1 MAFKDNKLNIL
12 KKFKT
17 SGVFLKYNAN
27 PNPHCVQKMLY
38 YIIVGQTKDENA
50 KEQKGELGD
59 SLTLIVRNDVYSRPR
74 SSYNYSAH
82 SEGAHCLFGYL
93 DVNFLESPQYGPR
106 ATATQEAW
114 LIGRHRIG
122 RVVDFGNLGYQFV
135 RQSRTKRIQFPDTI
149 TLSFDRKIN
158 DNGLNLP
165 PTDDY
170 RVDVE
175 LTQLDQQI
183 LHCYD
188 KPCVIEP
195 IIFKLSKFDNYGDA
209 YIDLSNPDNES
220 MFYANIDHFVSF
232 MRHYPNTS
240 IYIMARPEMP
250 QRYSEHFTYRSHD
263 SHSSGSRLK
272 SFLKDLIQK
281 EHLTNYF
288 EFCDPGFERKRLNS
302 AQRLG
307 LVQSGMPHSE
317 YDTFDNTID
326 EFFNQSAFD
335 RDPSSQ
341 SRFYHLPFSRA
352 KIVITCPNQWLM
364 YQSSGNFIRFLQHNP
379 QITLDIEG
387 TVSAEQVET
396 FIRIKMIKAN
406 IILHADPH
414 NALIKQAIAYNQ
426 AQDLQQII
434 TRYRYDHLED
444 MPVAEAENRD
454 YRLTL
459 AKYAPHLLRLSSH
472 QSASL
477 EDMHVGQN
485 QNQNQNQ
492 NQSQQFRQ
500 NNNELFEPIKF
511 EFNDKSSIPDVH
523 FQQEGVLLKS
533 IIGLDFA
540 HSSNMPQTE
549 TNINRIL
556 RIMQGIIERS
566 TASQACYCP
575 LSYSV
580 EELVPGAF
588 YVPKD
593 KVAHIP
599 HPTDPAYNFQGDR
612 NTLFFSPPY
621 ASIAIKKD
629 KYAFKPYLRTCDDFP
644 VAPALIDDIPR
655 TKYLAHLV
663 SAYNHAQNPR
673 ILILLNKLYYK
684 RGKIGIELLT
694 KGLYALH
701 LKNPRAHEAILQHY
715 LLSSEDFSEYLEANY
730 MSTLEA
736 LSALTDVKKLQW
748 WNTLLAIQ
756 CRNNPQFDVNHLWD
770 QFVQFW
776 DDLDKIQKFMP
787 IPDQFPFADF
797 ADAGLTLGKMIR
809 ILSKARNRF
818 EQIQKFEGGNISH
831 AYMLFDLF
839 NSSMYCKEM
848 DAYCDVLMQELK
860 AEDAFD
866 KRQLKAKH
874 FSTKKLLA
882 LTCDDS
888 ISIETLK
895 SYYYIFAAVNGH
907 TATHNNSDQAFYEA
921 LFQII
926 EQPISSSFVSASDA
940 EKKLIYSTLLLFTA
954 YGNNAPL
961 ERMAQDINALVQ
973 NQDFLATCTPT
984 LQLYA
989 QETVS
994 EFFSKSDTHGCMV
1007 NSEAMLSLHTV
1018 ARLKEI
1024 SPNYRELLEQTI
1036 PVIIKH
1042 HPTVSLALQK
1052 IMREAPQRLV
1062 ALGQL
1067 STLIPP
1073 TIHDPAKIHFIQSIA
1088 LIAVLSNSTVS
1099 NHRFGSASQQTARSL
1114 ATLSEQSLQDLQRL
1128 FLDIDFSQTPQSP
1141 LFEGDTL
1148 SRSFVEQ
1155 IHHTHSLDNL
1165 IFVCQD
1171 HQVKLATMKPSEQSL
1186 ASRIQFLAENLHIQV
1201 HKENYVANCKFLIQ
1215 KKLQS
1220 KFKDTVNIG
1229 GFMQNFI
1236 DPLQVTTGTN
1246 QELITIFN
1254 SLLQIIG
1261 TTKHSDLQQ
1270 IMTSLQAF
1278 PSIGSHGHNP
1288 AQLLKV
1294 TTLLLQHIYPIE
1306 TVVSFL
1312 AAIQQESI
1320 ATNRQAKFSYVAQLF
1335 DKISQTPA
1343 CFEEREAHKLTPKI
1357 TQQLKSGLSVIAVMP
1372 WSADNQRAWD
1382 RSFRATSPSIL
1393 QYLRWLE
1400 TLALPS
1406 NFLNQAAIQ
1415 HVFELDQILFTVY
1428 GRSQHTT
1435 KAFDDI
1441 LHIAS
1446 FDATLL
1452 ETVVSRHPN
1461 KIEVIARIC
1470 QNEVLLNARKHD
1482 KLAEDYQRIFA
1493 DNMLDVLRQP
1503 YVVLPF
1509 YSEEQ
1514 LAHPALSKL
1523 VTLMTK
1529 YAGNVQKALHH
1540 FEKDPWDQRPHQKS
1554 LAQKEFCYQTS
1565 AFDTHMQQSII
1576 ETLTEEYSGIVK
1588 SIRRNLLLS
1597 FATYINEKGYRLP
1610 ALVHQNGS
1618 RSIAVPAR
1626 KLSDKEL
1633 KREFLEIKRALTQ
1646 LRAAGQNNIWQH
1658 RKYQRTVCNLLVN
1671 LRENMYRYAGKMPY
1685 STQIDAILLAI
1696 FAGDYS
1702 YAMQINTG
1710 EGKAII
1716 STLIGIAAHVITGKQ
1731 LVITTSNLSLAFREG
1746 DTYHRLIQ
1754 WLGLTH
1760 ATLPATSKDKSKLN
1774 SQIIHTTGH
1783 DFALFHGKDH
1793 PIENGSRI
1801 YLDDEYDYTMS
1812 LLTPSINSQSKLNEE
1827 ENWWIYETIFDYV
1840 VNMTHEE
1847 ARRRSDK
1854 QVEDLIQGL
1863 IVKYN
1868 CDIRAIEI
1876 ECTHR
1881 LHDVRQN
1888 KENLSPEEQEATR
1901 SAIEKDCYA
1910 RMDVYAK
1917 RVKTL
1922 EQANTKTTFNRL
1934 INSAIIAQF
1943 VLKRGEAYEVIEEL
1957 VDGKIF
1963 KKVVPTENGK
1973 PVIEGNMMYMYG
1985 IHQFLVQKE
1994 IIASAVLDDAEDF
2007 IQPPELESTTYF
2019 NNYATHAGCKSIGMT
2034 GTVPRREYKMHAA
2047 MVRGG
2052 QSDVIPPHNP
2062 SQRMDAVPFEQFH
2075 TIKIGSPHVCSSEAD
2090 YIERAVRKIL
2100 NHDGPVLIY
2109 CRYKNICETR
2119 GNALRQRLEHQGYTV
2134 QMIIAGVTEDFTDGD
2149 KLTALG
2155 RQAQNQKTVTLTVG
2169 DGRGIDVDATGSDGM
2184 LTMPSFLPE
2193 TPEKILQIYGRS
2205 GRNGKPGKTDL
2216 LILESDLTLYGIP
2229 FENMAKAFEFIDE
2242 IRSKEFEFAIQKMG
2256 FLQYEIQRQIR
2267 DPKKRITLIAFMDDL
2282 YNQLLLNAVAT
2293 KIREDQ
2299 TNRVRNYDITG
2310 RWEPFVMLSDSDL
2323 ARIYQ
2328 QFCLATQQKL
2338 QEEQLCTI
2346 QPQRIKQLKAQYDD
2360 NMEQA
2365 VVGEQK
2371 AQCSIDWDYVCNR
2384 LQAHDSKQQ
2393 RAVVG
2398 NTVVFEGKTLEIC
2411 SREAH
2416 QVYSQAIGNLSRYDK
2431 ILSLIQKY
2439 LSFHLGIYGFV
2450 PNNTSNQ
2457 AYHDIYGAFLRNE
2470 QNMVSSKQYD
2480 LQQFYTYLAYEAFLK
2495 ALDVCQNELFSA
2507 DNLRSGNVSVRNRAQ
2522 ACFREARGYAR
2533 MAKMSPDVFRSINL
2547 QQLFDVYDV
2556 NKSSPGEVNK
2566 QKANLRSDRDY
2577 LKQKLQE
2584 VTRVIQNR
2592 EQNITAECLRGWDHL
2607 VEVLKHNLPRLVEMP
2622 LIQFNPDL
2630 LYLFS
2635 MMQWAT
2641 RDERAT
2647 QPIRQVLS
2655 KFSNPNIKIYNDQVA
2670 TYQTILYEQR
2680 ECLVFLDRSPDL
2692 SQKLNQYKRMVDIT
2706 ELSSKNLLTFFCAD
2720 YAKLAQNIR
2729 GLSEAI
2735 KRETQQLQYLQEELL
2750 CRNEEERRTL
2760 YLKQTRHQIA
2770 TAYRELRDEIDALSH
2785 PSNNARQTLDQLF
2798 FDLNTEQQTYFSN
2811 LGSLFGRLDPKQSFR
2826 GPALQRLNQAYIDAC
2841 QRLIRDPATRSI
2853 LAQDLNWCPYLD
2865 NWWRRLANILILV
2878 VTLGCVSNFFKLTVP
2893 QTQIVLDQ
2901 REESLQ
2907 PVC

>member
-1 MAFKDNKLNIL
+1 M
-12 KKFKT
+12 T
-17 SGVFLKYNAN
+17 YNAN
-27 PNPHCVQKMLY
+27 SIPHCVQKMLY
-38 YIIVGQTKDENA
+38 YIIIGQTKDENA
-50 KEQKGELGD
+50 QEHKSELGD

-74 SSYNYSAH
+74 SSYSYSAH

-93 DVNFLESPQYGPR
+93 DVNFLESPQYGQR

-122 RVVDFGNLGYQFV
+122 RAVDFGNLGYQFV

-149 TLSFDRKIN
+149 ILSFDRKIK

-165 PTDDY
+165 PTDAH

-183 LHCYD
+183 LNCYD

-209 YIDLSNPDNES
+209 YIDLLSPDNES

-240 IYIMARPEMP
+240 IYIMARRQMP
-250 QRYSEHFTYRSHD
+250 LYSGYSSYRSHD
-263 SHSSGSRLK
+263 SHSSGSNLK
-272 SFLKDLIQK
+272 SFLKNLIQK

-288 EFCDPGFERKRLNS
+288 EFCDAGFERKYLDSVLSTRHI
-302 AQRLG
+302 
-307 LVQSGMPHSE
+307 QSGMPYSE

-352 KIVITCPNQWLM
+352 KIVITSPSQWSM
-364 YQSSGNFIRFLQHNP
+364 YQSSGNFILFLQHNP

-387 TVSAEQVET
+387 TVLAEQVVL
-396 FIRIKMIKAN
+396 FIRHNRIKAN
-406 IILHADPH
+406 IILLEDPH
-414 NALIKQAIAYNQ
+414 NALIKQAISDNQ
-426 AQDLQQII
+426 APDLQQII

-444 MPVAEAENRD
+444 IPVAEAENRD

-523 FQQEGVLLKS
+523 FEQEGALLKS

-556 RIMQGIIERS
+556 RIMHGIIEQS

-599 HPTDPAYNFQGDR
+599 HPTDPAYNFQRDR

-629 KYAFKPYLRTCDDFP
+629 KYAFKPYLRPCDDFP
-644 VAPALIDDIPR
+644 VAPDLIEEIR
-655 TKYLAHLV
+655 RNKYLTHLV
-663 SAYNHAQNPR
+663 SAYSDAQVPR
-673 ILILLNKLYYK
+673 ISILLNKLYYK
-684 RGKIGIELLT
+684 RGQIGVDLLT

-701 LKNPRAHEAILQHY
+701 LKNPLAHQAILQHY

-736 LSALTDVKKLQW
+736 LSAITDLKKLQW

-756 CRNNPQFDVNHLWD
+756 CRNNPQFDVNHLWH
-770 QFVQFW
+770 QFVNFW

-848 DAYCDVLMQELK
+848 DAYCDVLMEELK

-866 KRQLKAKH
+866 KTQLKTKH
-874 FSTKKLLA
+874 FSTRKLLE
-882 LTCDDS
+882 LTYDDS
-888 ISIETLK
+888 ISLETLK

-926 EQPISSSFVSASDA
+926 EQAISSEFVSASDA
-940 EKKLIYSTLLLFTA
+940 EKKLVYSTLLLFTA

-961 ERMAQDINALVQ
+961 ERMAQDIHTLVQ
-973 NQDFLATCTPT
+973 TQDFMETCTTT

-989 QETVS
+989 PKPVS
-994 EFFSKSDTHGCMV
+994 EFFSQSDAHGSMV

-1018 ARLKEI
+1018 TRLKKF
-1024 SPNYRELLEQTI
+1024 SPNYREILEQTI
-1036 PVIIKH
+1036 PVIIGH

-1067 STLIPP
+1067 SRLIP
-1073 TIHDPAKIHFIQSIA
+1073 TIHDPEKNHFIQSIA
-1088 LIAVLSNSTVS
+1088 LIAVLSNSTVNS
-1099 NHRFGSASQQTARSL
+1099 HRFGSAVQQTARNL
-1114 ATLSEQSLQDLQRL
+1114 EPLSALSLQDLQRL
-1128 FLDIDFSQTPQSP
+1128 FLDIDFIQTPQSP

-1148 SRSFVEQ
+1148 SRSFVDQ
-1155 IHHTHSLDNL
+1155 IRHTHSLDNL

-1171 HQVKLATMKPSEQSL
+1171 HKVKLATMKPSEQSL
-1186 ASRIQFLAENLHIQV
+1186 VSRIQFLAENLHIQV
-1201 HKENYVANCKFLIQ
+1201 HKENYVANCKSLIGT
-1215 KKLQS
+1215 KLQS
-1220 KFKDTVNIG
+1220 KFKHTMDIR
-1229 GFMQNFI
+1229 GFMENFI
-1236 DPLQVTTGTN
+1236 DPLQVTTGTD
-1246 QELITIFN
+1246 QELITIFT
-1254 SLLQIIG
+1254 SLLHIIG
-1261 TTKHSDLQQ
+1261 TTKNSDLQL
-1270 IMTSLQAF
+1270 IMTSLQNF
-1278 PSIGSHGHNP
+1278 PSMGSHGHNP

-1294 TTLLLQHIYPIE
+1294 TALLLQHIYPIE
-1306 TVVSFL
+1306 TVLSFL
-1312 AAIQQESI
+1312 AAIQRESI
-1320 ATNRQAKFSYVAQLF
+1320 ANRQAKLSYVIQLF
-1335 DKISQTPA
+1335 DKISQHPA
-1343 CFEEREAHKLTPKI
+1343 CFEERETHKLTPKI
-1357 TQQLKSGLSVIAVMP
+1357 TQQLKSGLSVIAAMP
-1372 WSADNQRAWD
+1372 WSADSQRTWD
-1382 RSFRATSPSIL
+1382 SSFRATSPSIL

-1400 TLALPS
+1400 TLALPTNFS
-1406 NFLNQAAIQ
+1406 NEAAIQ
-1415 HVFELDQILFTVY
+1415 RVFELDQILFTVY
-1428 GRSQHTT
+1428 GRSRHNT

-1452 ETVVSRHPN
+1452 ETVVSKHPN

-1482 KLAEDYQRIFA
+1482 KLAENYRQIFA
-1493 DNMLDVLRQP
+1493 DNMLDVLGKR
-1503 YVVLPF
+1503 YDVFPF

-1514 LAHPALSKL
+1514 LAHPAMSML

-1540 FEKDPWDQRPHQKS
+1540 FEKDPWGQRPHQIS
-1554 LAQKEFCYQTS
+1554 LDQKESWYETS
-1565 AFDTHMQQSII
+1565 AFDTRMQHDII
-1576 ETLTEEYSGIVK
+1576 ETLIAQYSGIVK

-1610 ALVHQNGS
+1610 ALAHQNPS
-1618 RSIAVPAR
+1618 RSVAVPAR

-1633 KREFLEIKRALTQ
+1633 KKEFINIKTTLAQ

-1716 STLIGIAAHVITGKQ
+1716 ATVIGIAEHVITGKQ

-1746 DTYHRLIQ
+1746 DSYHRLIQ

-1840 VNMTHEE
+1840 VSMSHEE
-1847 ARRRSDK
+1847 ARKRSER
-1854 QVEDLIQGL
+1854 QVDDLIQRL
-1863 IVKYN
+1863 IEKYN
-1868 CDIRAIEI
+1868 TDIRAIEE

-1881 LHDVRQN
+1881 LYEVRQN
-1888 KENLSPEEQEATR
+1888 KASLSPEDQEATR

-1922 EQANTKTTFNRL
+1922 EQTSTKTTFNRL

-1943 VLKRGEAYEVIEEL
+1943 VLQKGEAYEVIEEL

-1994 IIASAVLDDAEDF
+1994 IVANDVSGDTADF
-2007 IQPPELESTTYF
+2007 IRPPELESTTYF

-2034 GTVPRREYKMHAA
+2034 GTVPRSQYKMHAA

-2052 QSDVIPPHNP
+2052 QSAVIPPHNP
-2062 SQRMDAVPFEQFH
+2062 SQRMDAVPFDQFH
-2075 TIKIGSPHVCSSEAD
+2075 TIKIGSPHVCPSEAD
-2090 YIERAVRKIL
+2090 YIERAVQKIQA
-2100 NHDGPVLIY
+2100 HDGPVLIY

-2119 GNALRQRLEHQGYTV
+2119 RNALAQRLEHQGYTV

-2169 DGRGIDVDATGSDGM
+2169 DGRGIDVDATGGDGM

-2229 FENMAKAFEFIDE
+2229 FENMAKAFELIDE
-2242 IRSKEFEFAIQKMG
+2242 IRSKEFDFAIQKIG

-2267 DPKKRITLIAFMDDL
+2267 DPKKRIALIAFMDDL

-2293 KIREDQ
+2293 KIKEERSNLVLD
-2299 TNRVRNYDITG
+2299 YSITG
-2310 RWEPFVMLSDSDL
+2310 RWEPFVMLSDLDL
-2323 ARIYQ
+2323 NQIYQ
-2328 QFCLATQQKL
+2328 QFCVATQQKL
-2338 QEEQLCTI
+2338 QEEQLYTI
-2346 QPQRIKQLKAQYDD
+2346 QPNRIARLKAQYDA
-2360 NMEQA
+2360 NMDQA
-2365 VVGEQK
+2365 VRREQD
-2371 AQCSIDWDYVCNR
+2371 AQCRIDWDYVRNR

-2411 SREAH
+2411 SREAR

-2439 LSFHLGIYGFV
+2439 LSFHLGIYGVV
-2450 PNNTSNQ
+2450 PNDRSNR

-2495 ALDVCQNELFSA
+2495 AIDVCQNELFSA
-2507 DNLRSGNVSVRNRAQ
+2507 ANLRSGNVSVRNRAQ

-2533 MAKMSPDVFRSINL
+2533 MARMNPDVFRAINL

-2556 NKSSPGEVNK
+2556 NKSSPGEVNIQIAK
-2566 QKANLRSDRDY
+2566 LRRERDY
-2577 LKQKLQE
+2577 LNQKLRE
-2584 VTRVIQNR
+2584 VTSVIQNR
-2592 EQNITAECLRGWDHL
+2592 EKDITAECLRGWDNL
-2607 VEVLKHNLPRLVEMP
+2607 AGVLQHNLPQLVAMP
-2622 LIQFNPDL
+2622 LHRFNADL

-2641 RDERAT
+2641 REERTTA
-2647 QPIRQVLS
+2647 PIRQVLS
-2655 KFSNPNIKIYNDQVA
+2655 KFSNPNITIYNDQVTA
-2670 TYQTILYEQR
+2670 YQTILYEQR
-2680 ECLVFLDRSPDL
+2680 ECLVSLDRSPDL

-2706 ELSSKNLLTFFCAD
+2706 DLSSKNLLTFFCAD
-2720 YAKLAQNIR
+2720 YAQLAQNIR

-2735 KRETQQLQYLQEELL
+2735 KRETQQLQYLKEQLL
-2750 CRNEEERRTL
+2750 CSNEQERRAL
-2760 YLKQTRHQIA
+2760 YLKQTRHQIE
-2770 TAYRELRDEIDALSH
+2770 TAYRELRDEIEQLPH
-2785 PSNNARQTLDQLF
+2785 PSNNARQTLEQLLL
-2798 FDLNTEQQTYFSN
+2798 DLNAEQRTYFSN
-2811 LGSLFGRLDPKQSFR
+2811 LGSLFNRLELKQNFR
-2826 GPALQRLNQAYIDAC
+2826 GPDLQRINQDYIDAC

-2853 LAQDLNWCPYLD
+2853 LAQDLNWGPYLD
-2865 NWWRRLANILILV
+2865 NWWRRLANILIMV
-2878 VTLGCVSNFFKLTVP
+2878 VTLGCVSHFFKLTVP
-2893 QTQIVLDQ
+2893 QTLIVLDQ

>member
-1 MAFKDNKLNIL
+1 
-12 KKFKT
+12 
-17 SGVFLKYNAN
+17 
-27 PNPHCVQKMLY
+27 
-38 YIIVGQTKDENA
+38 
-50 KEQKGELGD
+50 
-59 SLTLIVRNDVYSRPR
+59 
-74 SSYNYSAH
+74 
-82 SEGAHCLFGYL
+82 
-93 DVNFLESPQYGPR
+93 
-106 ATATQEAW
+106 
-114 LIGRHRIG
+114 
-122 RVVDFGNLGYQFV
+122 
-135 RQSRTKRIQFPDTI
+135 
-149 TLSFDRKIN
+149 
-158 DNGLNLP
+158 
-165 PTDDY
+165 
-170 RVDVE
+170 
-175 LTQLDQQI
+175 
-183 LHCYD
+183 
-188 KPCVIEP
+188 
-195 IIFKLSKFDNYGDA
+195 
-209 YIDLSNPDNES
+209 
-220 MFYANIDHFVSF
+220 
-232 MRHYPNTS
+232 
-240 IYIMARPEMP
+240 
-250 QRYSEHFTYRSHD
+250 
-263 SHSSGSRLK
+263 
-272 SFLKDLIQK
+272 
-281 EHLTNYF
+281 
-288 EFCDPGFERKRLNS
+288 
-302 AQRLG
+302 
-307 LVQSGMPHSE
+307 
-317 YDTFDNTID
+317 
-326 EFFNQSAFD
+326 
-335 RDPSSQ
+335 
-341 SRFYHLPFSRA
+341 
-352 KIVITCPNQWLM
+352 
-364 YQSSGNFIRFLQHNP
+364 
-379 QITLDIEG
+379 
-387 TVSAEQVET
+387 
-396 FIRIKMIKAN
+396 
-406 IILHADPH
+406 
-414 NALIKQAIAYNQ
+414 
-426 AQDLQQII
+426 
-434 TRYRYDHLED
+434 
-444 MPVAEAENRD
+444 
-454 YRLTL
+454 
-459 AKYAPHLLRLSSH
+459 
-472 QSASL
+472 
-477 EDMHVGQN
+477 MHVGQN

-566 TASQACYCP
+566 RASQDCYCP

-593 KVAHIP
+593 KVARIP
-599 HPTDPAYNFQGDR
+599 HPTDSAYNFHHDR

-629 KYAFKPYLRTCDDFP
+629 KYAFKPYLRPCDDFQ
-644 VAPALIDDIPR
+644 VEPALAEDIPR

-663 SAYNHAQNPR
+663 SACNHDQNPR

-701 LKNPRAHEAILQHY
+701 LKNPLAHQAILEHY
-715 LLSSEDFSEYLEANY
+715 LLSSKDFSEYLEANY

-736 LSALTDVKKLQW
+736 LSALTEPKKLQW

-756 CRNNPQFDVNHLWD
+756 CHNNPQFDVNHLWD
-770 QFVQFW
+770 QFVHFW

-787 IPDQFPFADF
+787 IPDHFPFADF

-866 KRQLKAKH
+866 KTQLKTKH
-874 FSTKKLLA
+874 FSTRKLLE
-882 LTCDDS
+882 LTYDDT
-888 ISIETLK
+888 ISLETLK

-907 TATHNNSDQAFYEA
+907 TATHNNSDQAFYAA

-926 EQPISSSFVSASDA
+926 EQAISSSFVSASDA

-973 NQDFLATCTPT
+973 TEDFMANCTTT
-984 LQLYA
+984 LQLYPPKP
-989 QETVS
+989 VS
-994 EFFSKSDTHGCMV
+994 EFFSQSDAHGCMV

-1018 ARLKEI
+1018 TRLI
-1024 SPNYRELLEQTI
+1024 QINSHYREILEQTI
-1036 PVIIKH
+1036 PVIIRH

-1067 STLIPP
+1067 STLIPS
-1073 TIHDPAKIHFIQSIA
+1073 IRDREKNHFIQSIA
-1088 LIAVLSNSTVS
+1088 LIAVLSNSTVG
-1099 NHRFGSASQQTARSL
+1099 NHRFSHAIQQTARSL
-1114 ATLSEQSLQDLQRL
+1114 EPLSAQSLQDLQRL

-1141 LFEGDTL
+1141 LFEEDTL

-1201 HKENYVANCKFLIQ
+1201 HKENYVANCKLLIQ

-1220 KFKDTVNIG
+1220 KFKDTVDIG
-1229 GFMQNFI
+1229 GFIQNFI

-1261 TTKHSDLQQ
+1261 TTKNSDLQQ

-1278 PSIGSHGHNP
+1278 PSMGSHGHNP

-1306 TVVSFL
+1306 TVLSFL
-1312 AAIQQESI
+1312 AAIQRESI
-1320 ATNRQAKFSYVAQLF
+1320 ATNRQAKLSYVIQLF
-1335 DKISQTPA
+1335 DKISQQPA
-1343 CFEEREAHKLTPKI
+1343 CFEERETHKLTPKI
-1357 TQQLKSGLSVIAVMP
+1357 TQQLKSGLSVIAAMP
-1372 WSADNQRAWD
+1372 WSADNQRVWD
-1382 RSFRATSPSIL
+1382 GSFQATSPSIL

-1400 TLALPS
+1400 TLALPPNFS
-1406 NFLNQAAIQ
+1406 NEAAIQ
-1415 HVFELDQILFTVY
+1415 RVFELDQILFTVY
-1428 GRSQHTT
+1428 EKSRRTT
-1435 KAFDDI
+1435 KAFDEI
-1441 LHIAS
+1441 LSIAT

-1452 ETVVSRHPN
+1452 DTVVSRHLN

-1470 QNEVLLNARKHD
+1470 QNEVLLNARKHE
-1482 KLAEDYQRIFA
+1482 KLAENYLQIFA
-1493 DNMLDVLRQP
+1493 DNMLDVLGQR
-1503 YVVLPF
+1503 YDVLPF

-1514 LAHPALSKL
+1514 LAHPALSTL

-1540 FEKDPWDQRPHQKS
+1540 FEKDPWGQRPHRIS
-1554 LAQKEFCYQTS
+1554 VEQKESLYQTS
-1565 AFDTHMQQSII
+1565 AFDTHMQHGII

-1610 ALVHQNGS
+1610 ALAHQNPS
-1618 RSIAVPAR
+1618 RSVAVPAR

-1633 KREFLEIKRALTQ
+1633 KKEFLNIKTILAQ
-1646 LRAAGQNNIWQH
+1646 LRAADQNNIWQH

-1716 STLIGIAAHVITGKQ
+1716 STVIGIAAHVITGKQ

-1793 PIENGSRI
+1793 PIENRNRI

-1840 VNMTHEE
+1840 VKMDTEE
-1847 ARRRSDK
+1847 AKSRSEK
-1854 QVEDLIQGL
+1854 QVGDLIQRL
-1863 IVKYN
+1863 IEKYSS
-1868 CDIRAIEI
+1868 DIREIEE

-1881 LHDVRQN
+1881 LYEVRQN
-1888 KENLSPEEQEATR
+1888 KEGFSPEDQDATR

-1910 RMDVYAK
+1910 RMDVYGK

-1922 EQANTKTTFNRL
+1922 KQTKTNATFNRL

-1994 IIASAVLDDAEDF
+1994 IIATAVPGDAEDF
-2007 IQPPELESTTYF
+2007 VRPPELESTTYF

-2034 GTVPRREYKMHAA
+2034 GTVPRRQYKMHAA

-2062 SQRMDAVPFEQFH
+2062 SKRRDAVPFDQFDA
-2075 TIKIGSPHVCSSEAD
+2075 IKIGSPHVCHSEAD
-2090 YIERAVRKIL
+2090 YIDRAVQKIL
-2100 NHDGPVLIY
+2100 GHDGPVLIY

-2119 GNALRQRLEHQGYTV
+2119 GDALRQRLEHQGYTV

-2242 IRSKEFEFAIQKMG
+2242 IRSKEFDFAIQKIG
-2256 FLQYEIQRQIR
+2256 FLQYEIQRQIP
-2267 DPKKRITLIAFMDDL
+2267 DEQKRIALIAFMDDL

-2293 KIREDQ
+2293 KIKEER
-2299 TNRVRNYDITG
+2299 TNLVLDYSITG
-2310 RWEPFVMLSDSDL
+2310 RWEPFVMLSDLDL
-2323 ARIYQ
+2323 DHIYQ
-2328 QFCLATQQKL
+2328 QFCVATQQKL
-2338 QEEQLCTI
+2338 QEEQLYTI
-2346 QPQRIKQLKAQYDD
+2346 QPNRIARLRAQYDANTD
-2360 NMEQA
+2360 QA
-2365 VVGEQK
+2365 VLQEQD
-2371 AQCSIDWDYVCNR
+2371 AQCRIDWDYVRNR

-2398 NTVVFEGKTLEIC
+2398 NTLVFEGKTLEIR
-2411 SREAH
+2411 SREARD
-2416 QVYSQAIGNLSRYDK
+2416 VYRQAIGNLSRYDK

-2439 LSFHLGIYGFV
+2439 LSFHLGIYGVV
-2450 PNNTSNQ
+2450 PNDRSNR

-2495 ALDVCQNELFSA
+2495 AIDVCQNELFSA
-2507 DNLRSGNVSVRNRAQ
+2507 ANLRSGNVSVRNRAQ

-2556 NKSSPGEVNK
+2556 NKSSSKEVNK
-2566 QKANLRSDRDY
+2566 QKANLASDRDY
-2577 LKQKLQE
+2577 LSVKLQE
-2584 VTRVIQNR
+2584 VTRVILNR
-2592 EQNITAECLRGWDHL
+2592 EKDITAKCLLGWDNL
-2607 VEVLKHNLPRLVEMP
+2607 AAVLQHNLPQLVAMP
-2622 LIQFNPDL
+2622 LHVFNADL

-2641 RDERAT
+2641 RDERTT
-2647 QPIRQVLS
+2647 QPIRQVLNN
-2655 KFSNPNIKIYNDQVA
+2655 FSNPDIKIYNGHVT

-2680 ECLVFLDRSPDL
+2680 DFLVSLDRSPDL

-2706 ELSSKNLLTFFCAD
+2706 DLSSKNLLTFFCSD
-2720 YAKLAQNIR
+2720 YANLAQNIR

-2735 KRETQQLQYLQEELL
+2735 KRETQQLQNLNEELL
-2750 CRNEEERRTL
+2750 CSNEQERRAL
-2760 YLKQTRHQIA
+2760 YLKQTRHQIE
-2770 TAYRELRDEIDALSH
+2770 TAYRELRDEIEQLPH
-2785 PSNNARQTLDQLF
+2785 PSNNAKETLDQLF
-2798 FDLNTEQQTYFSN
+2798 LDLDAEQQLYFSN
-2811 LGSLFGRLDPKQSFR
+2811 LGVLFNSLDRKLNFR
-2826 GPALQRLNQAYIDAC
+2826 GADLQGINQGYIDAC

-2853 LAQDLNWCPYLD
+2853 LAQDLNWGPYLD

-2878 VTLGCVSNFFKLTVP
+2878 VTLGCVNNFFKLTVP